1 MKINRRDAWQLLG
14 LASYAGSLIGV
25 LLFCFCLQSSSMLHA
40 QATPVD
46 KLRLPEGFK
55 ADLLYTVPPAQ
66 GSWVSMTND
75 PQGRLIASDQ
85 YGGLYRINPTGNG
98 ADIEKIELRVGFAQ
112 GLLCAFDSLYVVSYG
127 LKAKGPGGP
136 MPAGLYRV
144 RDTDDDDKYDNVE
157 LLREFEGKSEHGPH
171 AVILSPDK
179 KSLYICAGNATKL
192 PKAETSRVP
201 KVWQEDQVLARLPV
215 SYTHLTLPTTPYV

>member
-1 MKINRRDAWQLLG
+1 MKSHKQGIVPRIT
-14 LASYAGSLIGV
+14 SVTYSTLIVVV
-25 LLFCFCLQSSSMLHA
+25 LVFCFIATFGSTLSA
-40 QATPVD
+40 QATPAD
-46 KLRLPEGFK
+46 KLRLPDGFK
-55 ADLLYTVPPAQ
+55 AELLYTVPTEQ

-98 ADIEKIELRVGFAQ
+98 ADIEKIELGIGFAQ

-127 LKAKGPGGP
+127 IKKGKTGSKN

-144 RDTDDDDKYDNVE
+144 RDTDDDDNYDNVE
-157 LLREFEGKSEHGPH
+157 ILREFDGKSEHGPH

-179 KSLYICAGNATKL
+179 KSLYVCAGNATKL
-192 PKAETSRVP
+192 PNPETTRVP
-201 KVWQEDQVLARLPV
+201 KVWQEANGTRWLGLQNR
-215 SYTHLTLPTTPYV
+215 S